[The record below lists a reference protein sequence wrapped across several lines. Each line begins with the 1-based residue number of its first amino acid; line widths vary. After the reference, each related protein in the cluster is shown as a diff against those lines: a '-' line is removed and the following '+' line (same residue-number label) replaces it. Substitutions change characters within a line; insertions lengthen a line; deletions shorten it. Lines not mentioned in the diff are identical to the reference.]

1 METISTLPNI
11 AQINA
16 IKINKIIKRADSKV
30 MLKRAFPLI
39 LNERVENHIHFLLE
53 SECLGF
59 FGFSILHKNDE
70 CSVVENLIVLE
81 NKFS

>member
-1 METISTLPNI
+1 
-11 AQINA
+11 
-16 IKINKIIKRADSKV
+16 